1 MGSPGNKWNVEL
13 TKKNVSPT
21 RIAEG
26 SGAKPGIIGLIVD
39 AMTSDKWM
47 ISKEKHDGQVYLLVV
62 SPVGGK
68 LTYVEHGMWL
78 AG

>member
-1 MGSPGNKWNVEL
+1 M
-13 TKKNVSPT
+13 
-21 RIAEG
+21 
-26 SGAKPGIIGLIVD
+26 IGLMAVD
-39 AMTSDKWM
+39 AMTSGKWM
-47 ISKEKHDGQVYLLVV
+47 ISKQRHDGQVYLLVV